1 MADTNDK
8 TDLAPEVTG
17 PWRRSSFTN
26 DQCVEVA
33 EDGDEHVA
41 VRNSRAHSEGLL
53 RLTRA
58 EFRAFLDG
66 VKASEFD
73 DLAR

>member
-8 TDLAPEVTG
+8 TDAPDITG

-33 EDGDEHVA
+33 ETADGHVV

-53 RLTRA
+53 RFTRA
-58 EFRAFLDG
+58 ELRAFIDG
-66 VKASEFD
+66 AKAGEFD
-73 DLAR
+73 DLAD